1 MVRSVWIVLLL
12 ALVAGCIYW
21 YLAVPYVTSAAATN
35 PSLQPGQ
42 PVVHYFWLQNRH
54 LDHVRVGVL
63 YQLQHEQQHVTGRLV
78 SISYASN
85 RVAEA
90 KLGFEL
96 QATLSTEIQ
105 AQQRFKL
112 SIAADAAPMQSLL
125 ARFTAAT
132 E

>member
-1 MVRSVWIVLLL
+1 MPSVRIVLVLGL
-12 ALVAGCIYW
+12 IAGCLYW
-21 YLAVPYVTSAAATN
+21 YLAVPYVTAAATTQMA
-35 PSLQPGQ
+35 QPGQ
-42 PVVHYFWLQNRH
+42 PVVCYFWLQNRH
-54 LDHVRVGVL
+54 LDHFRVGVL
-63 YQLQHEQQHVTGRLV
+63 YQLQHRQQYFTARLV

-96 QATLSTEIQ
+96 QAPLSTQIQ
-105 AQQRFKL
+105 VQQRFKV
-112 SIAADAAPMQSLL
+112 SIAPDTASGQSLL

>member
-12 ALVAGCIYW
+12 ALVAGCMYW
-21 YLAVPYVTSAAATN
+21 YLAVPYVTAAVATN

-42 PVVHYFWLQNRH
+42 PVIHYFWLQNRH
-54 LDHVRVGVL
+54 LDQVRVGVL
-63 YQLQHEQQHVTGRLV
+63 YQLQHRQQNVSGRLV

-85 RVAEA
+85 RIAEV

-96 QATLSTEIQ
+96 RAPLSKEIQ

-112 SIAADAAPMQSLL
+112 SIAPDAAPVQSLL
-125 ARFTAAT
+125 AHITAAT